1 MRETMHTIKFVAQ
14 HTGLSAHTIRAWE
27 RRYAAL
33 SPERTATNRR
43 LYSTD
48 DMEKLSLL
56 RRAVQ
61 AGHNIGQ
68 IARLSLSDLQ
78 RLLAQN
84 EALEAEKAPA
94 KFLPLEECLRA
105 VEQLDAAALEY
116 ALTRAAAMLGTL
128 VMIDQVALP
137 LLQRIGERWR
147 EGEVRVAHEHMASAI
162 VRTYL

>member
-84 EALEAEKAPA
+84 EALEAERVPARRRTVGCRRSGICPHTRCSDARHAGHDRSGGAAP
-94 KFLPLEECLRA
+94 PSTHWRA
-105 VEQLDAAALEY
+105 LA
-116 ALTRAAAMLGTL
+116 
-128 VMIDQVALP
+128 
-137 LLQRIGERWR
+137 
-147 EGEVRVAHEHMASAI
+147 
-162 VRTYL
+162 